1 MPDTTATVAWLY
13 TWTGPLMSLA
23 YLPQIQVLWRTADH
37 APNTS
42 LLTWFMW
49 TLGLAITT
57 AYAALVNRDLAFLLT
72 SASSFSGCVSVFALA
87 VYKRWRYRPASP
99 SSP

>member
-1 MPDTTATVAWLY
+1 
-13 TWTGPLMSLA
+13 MSLA
-23 YLPQIQVLWRTADH
+23 YLPQIRVLWRTTDH

-49 TLGLAITT
+49 TLCLGITT
-57 AYAALVNRDLAFLLT
+57 AYAALVNRDMAFLLT
-72 SASSFSGCVSVFALA
+72 SASSFSGCVAVFVVAA
-87 VYKRWRYRPASP
+87 YKRWRYTPASP